1 MIFLPLPGPH
11 APAEVHHF
19 CATVPPRQI
28 QRKEREEN
36 VCVCVK
42 GGEPIQRGGVHATLP
57 QNYDNSRRNQR
68 TVERE
73 RENEKT
79 TPQWSKK

>member
-1 MIFLPLPGPH
+1 MRRPKFIISALPYLPGKSR
-11 APAEVHHF
+11 EK
-19 CATVPPRQI
+19 
-28 QRKEREEN
+28 KEKKT
-36 VCVCVK
+36 CVCVK